1 MRRRSRHIATL
12 IGAVGGVALAA
23 ASASCS
29 ARQELSAA
37 LKSEPVRGS
46 VQEQDPSHDHAANC
60 LEASEKLRLQNEASI
75 FVGFGESFASD
86 DATNAA
92 AADLVRQIQTKISS
106 SGTTQESNRSVEISN
121 LTQSTV
127 DAMLTGMSVAK
138 RCRDGARWQV
148 VTKLEKAV
156 FFRNIQ
162 LRVQPV
168 LREATSLQQTL
179 RSASTPKPDLLAAA
193 ARARVLSRGEALAAK
208 DLIAVCRTFNSC
220 AVLNDAELAGL
231 EAAATEVFA
240 RFAFSLQPKDQE
252 AVAVSTVVSRLL
264 SEEGFAMATA
274 RNSNNAGLSC
284 QRKDFPPMVQTG
296 YMVTEILCN
305 VTFTA
310 GSGDPV
316 TGLTRAYLGN
326 GLGETREEALSEA
339 RRKLAR
345 KE

>member
-1 MRRRSRHIATL
+1 MKRHRRHFQAL

-37 LKSEPVRGS
+37 LKYEPVQGS
-46 VQEQDPSHDHAANC
+46 VQEPSHDHAAKC
-60 LEASEKLRLQNEASI
+60 LDVSEELRLHNEASI

-284 QRKDFPPMVQTG
+284 QRKDFPPMAQTG

-326 GLGETREEALSEA
+326 GLGETRDEALSEA

>member
-1 MRRRSRHIATL
+1 M
-12 IGAVGGVALAA
+12 VGGVAFAA
-23 ASASCS
+23 ASTSC
-29 ARQELSAA
+29 ATRQELSAA
-37 LKSEPVRGS
+37 LKSEPVQG
-46 VQEQDPSHDHAANC
+46 NC
-60 LEASEKLRLQNEASI
+60 LEVSEELRLHHEASI
-75 FVGFGESFASD
+75 FIGFGESFTSD
-86 DATNAA
+86 DATSAA

-106 SGTTQESNRSVEISN
+106 SGTTHESNQSVEISN

-138 RCRDGARWQV
+138 RCREGARWQA

-162 LRVQPV
+162 LRVQPI
-168 LREATSLQQTL
+168 LREATTLQHTL
-179 RSASTPKPDLLAAA
+179 RDASTSRQDLLSAA
-193 ARARVLSRGEALAAK
+193 ARARVLLRSEGTVAK
-208 DLIAVCRTFNSC
+208 DLIAVCKTFNSC
-220 AVLNDAELAGL
+220 AMLNGSEIEGL
-231 EAAATEVFA
+231 DEAAAEVFA

-252 AVAVSTVVSRLL
+252 AVAVSAVVARLL
-264 SEEGFAMATA
+264 SEDGFAMATA
-274 RNSNNAGLSC
+274 RNSNDAGLSC
-284 QRKDFPPMVQTG
+284 QRKDFPPMAQTG
-296 YMVTEILCN
+296 YMVTEILCS
-305 VTFTA
+305 VTFSA

>member
-1 MRRRSRHIATL
+1 MRRPRRHFQTL
-12 IGAVGGVALAA
+12 IAVVGGVALAA

-29 ARQELSAA
+29 ARQELSAT
-37 LKSEPVRGS
+37 LKSEPVHGNA
-46 VQEQDPSHDHAANC
+46 QQQPHDQTGNC
-60 LEASEKLRLQNEASI
+60 LEVSDDLRLHNEAST

-86 DATNAA
+86 DATNTA
-92 AADLVRQIQTKISS
+92 AADIVRQIQTKISS
-106 SGTTQESNRSVEISN
+106 SGTTQESNRSVEISS

-168 LREATSLQQTL
+168 LREATSLRQIL
-179 RSASTPKPDLLAAA
+179 RATSTTNPDLLSAA
-193 ARARVLSRGEALAAK
+193 ARARVLSRGEGLASR
-208 DLIAVCRTFNSC
+208 DLIAICRTFNSC
-220 AVLNDAELAGL
+220 AMLNDTELAGL
-231 EAAATEVFA
+231 EAAAAEVFA
-240 RFAFSLQPKDQE
+240 RFAFSLQPRDQE
-252 AVAVSTVVSRLL
+252 AAAVSAVVARLL

-274 RNSNNAGLSC
+274 RNNNDAGLSC
-284 QRKDFPPMVQTG
+284 QRKDFPPMAQTG

-316 TGLTRAYLGN
+316 TGLTRSYLGN
-326 GLGETREEALSEA
+326 GLGETRDEAISEA

>member
-1 MRRRSRHIATL
+1 MRRHRRHIATL
-12 IGAVGGVALAA
+12 IRAVGGVALAA

-29 ARQELSAA
+29 ARQELSAT
-37 LKSEPVRGS
+37 LKSEPPAHGS
-46 VQEQDPSHDHAANC
+46 VQEQSRDHAANC
-60 LEASEKLRLQNEASI
+60 LEVSEELRLHNEAST
-75 FVGFGESFASD
+75 FVGFGESFTSD

-92 AADLVRQIQTKISS
+92 AADLVRQIQTRISS
-106 SGTTQESNRSVEISN
+106 SGTTQESSRSVEISN

-127 DAMLTGMSVAK
+127 DAMLTGMSIAK

-148 VTKLEKAV
+148 VARLEKAV

-168 LREATSLQQTL
+168 VREASSLLQTL
-179 RSASTPKPDLLAAA
+179 RAAATSHQDLLSAA
-193 ARARVLSRGEALAAK
+193 ARARILSRAEGAAAK

-220 AVLNDAELAGL
+220 VLLKDAELADL
-231 EAAATEVFA
+231 DAAAAEVFA

-252 AVAVSTVVSRLL
+252 AAAVSTVVARLL
-264 SEEGFAMATA
+264 SEEGFALATA
-274 RNSNNAGLSC
+274 RNSNDAGLSC
-284 QRKDFPPMVQTG
+284 QRKDFPPMAQTG

>member
-1 MRRRSRHIATL
+1 M
-12 IGAVGGVALAA
+12 
-23 ASASCS
+23 
-29 ARQELSAA
+29 
-37 LKSEPVRGS
+37 
-46 VQEQDPSHDHAANC
+46 
-60 LEASEKLRLQNEASI
+60 RLQNEASI
-75 FVGFGESFASD
+75 FVGFGESFTSD

-127 DAMLTGMSVAK
+127 DAMLTGMGVAK

-168 LREATSLQQTL
+168 LQ
-179 RSASTPKPDLLAAA
+179 DLLSTA
-193 ARARVLSRGEALAAK
+193 ARARYLSRAEGAAAK
-208 DLIAVCRTFNSC
+208 DLIAVCRTFNAC
-220 AVLNDAELAGL
+220 ALLNDADLADL
-231 EAAATEVFA
+231 DATAGEVFA

-252 AVAVSTVVSRLL
+252 AAAVSTVVARLL

-274 RNSNNAGLSC
+274 QNNNEAGLSC